1 MTRWQKVSV
10 CSVVLALGLSGA
22 ARAGSEALGQ
32 RINVDLEDVD
42 VRQMLQSFGEILDA
56 GEIVID
62 PALDGELDI
71 RLENVRVETVL
82 NAACDSLGCVWS
94 LENGVLR
101 FEEAASVQEEAP
113 PLGLDEAIDMALE
126 DAPVRQVLE
135 SFASSLGV
143 EAAIDEG
150 IGGAVT
156 VHLENVPIRQALDQV
171 CKMAGCRWELD
182 EEEAGKV
189 LRVAPE

>member
-22 ARAGSEALGQ
+22 AGAGSEALGQ
-32 RINVDLEDVD
+32 RIDVDLEDVD
-42 VRQMLQSFGEILDA
+42 VRQVLQSFGEILDA
-56 GEIVID
+56 EEIVID

-101 FEEAASVQEEAP
+101 FEASAEKPTPGAT
-113 PLGLDEAIDMALE
+113 GLDARIDMALE
-126 DAPVRQVLE
+126 DASLRQVLE
-135 SFASSLGV
+135 SFAGLLQRDAKIAEELRGT
-143 EAAIDEG
+143 ID
-150 IGGAVT
+150 VS
-156 VHLENVPIRQALDQV
+156 LENASVGEALDHV
-171 CKMAGCRWELD
+171 CEKAGCTWELD
-182 EEEAGKV
+182 EEEAGKI
-189 LRVAPE
+189 LRFDPE